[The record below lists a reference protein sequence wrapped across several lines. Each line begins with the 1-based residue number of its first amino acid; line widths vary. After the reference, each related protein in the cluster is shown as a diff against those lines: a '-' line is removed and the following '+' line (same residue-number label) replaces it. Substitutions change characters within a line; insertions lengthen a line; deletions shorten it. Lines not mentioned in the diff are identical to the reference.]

1 MTLMPEADYTE
12 VLTALL
18 GDLAAVPWQRPYRV
32 PSPTVLSTWRVA
44 IGAEPTERLQQM
56 VLAAVGAEH
65 AEHDLRAVFVG
76 ELRLGAIDGSVT
88 RMPDTPGNREEFGSV
103 GTKDDTAPYPQL
115 RDLWISD
122 ASSRA
127 TLGVV
132 TGPAGGDKAE
142 AEQKLLDAALED
154 LVHLFTED
162 RLWVLDRNFPG
173 VPRIASMLAT
183 GTHVLIRVKSDIPLK
198 RIGGFAEDRSYLAEI
213 SGGGEVLT
221 LRVVEYWVDVAGQD
235 TPELFCLITDLRDEA
250 TYPADDL
257 AAAYRWRWDG
267 SETALR
273 EAKSA
278 ITGAGPSTG
287 PIFRSH
293 TPDLVRQEHAAWI
306 TATELLRAVGR
317 SAAQHAAPA
326 TKGRRTGQ
334 PVHPRE
340 ISFTHARRTA
350 IATIRHGHA
359 TASLPRPV
367 KTANYHTALATIGKH
382 RVKVDRN
389 RHRDHK
395 TKTRQP
401 FPNAPRTITTRTAT
415 AKITICGAPA
425 A

>member
-1 MTLMPEADYTE
+1 
-12 VLTALL
+12 
-18 GDLAAVPWQRPYRV
+18 
-32 PSPTVLSTWRVA
+32 
-44 IGAEPTERLQQM
+44 
-56 VLAAVGAEH
+56 
-65 AEHDLRAVFVG
+65 
-76 ELRLGAIDGSVT
+76 VT
-88 RMPDTPGNREEFGSV
+88 RMPDTPANREEFGSV

-115 RDLWISD
+115 RHLLISD

-132 TGPAGGDKAE
+132 SGPAGGDKAE
-142 AEQKLLDAALED
+142 AEQKLLDTALGD
-154 LVHLFTED
+154 LAHLFTDD

-183 GTHVLIRVKSDIPLK
+183 GTHVLIRVKSDIPLS
-198 RIGGFAEDRSYLAEI
+198 RTGGFAEDKSYLAEI
-213 SGGGEVLT
+213 SGGGLVLT
-221 LRVVEYWVDVAGQD
+221 VRVVEYWVDVAGQD

-250 TYPADDL
+250 AYPAEVL

-273 EAKSA
+273 EAKST

-293 TPDLVRQEHAAWI
+293 TPAMVKQEHAAWI
-306 TATELLRAVGR
+306 TATELLRAVAR
-317 SAAQHAAPA
+317 TAARNATPA
-326 TKGRRTGQ
+326 TKGRRAGQ

-340 ISFTHARRTA
+340 ISFTATRRTA
-350 IATIRHGHA
+350 IATIRHGHT
-359 TASLPRPV
+359 TASLPRPLI
-367 KTANYHTALATIGKH
+367 TANYHTALTAIGKR
-382 RVKVDRN
+382 RVQTDRN

-415 AKITICGAPA
+415 AHITICGTPTA